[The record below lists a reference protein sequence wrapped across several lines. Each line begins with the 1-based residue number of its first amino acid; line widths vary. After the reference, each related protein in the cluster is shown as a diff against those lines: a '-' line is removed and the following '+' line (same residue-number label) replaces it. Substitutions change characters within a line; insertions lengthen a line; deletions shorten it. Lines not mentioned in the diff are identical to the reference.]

1 MLPLLR
7 AAGWSHGLAGS
18 WFSSVLSG
26 MYPRE
31 RVTRGGSS
39 DWVKG
44 DDGDRTPR
52 EQFNRLL
59 GNNTNNKAEEDSL
72 ETAWQ
77 ALCL

>member
-44 DDGDRTPR
+44 DDG
-52 EQFNRLL
+52 
-59 GNNTNNKAEEDSL
+59 G
-72 ETAWQ
+72 
-77 ALCL
+77 